1 MLSAVHCRK
10 AAAMA
15 AFPQRLRQVREA
27 AGLSQNALGRRI
39 DINPG
44 TINLLETGEREPTGR
59 EQVLQL
65 AAGIGLD
72 SEQTNGLVAAAG
84 FAPPAYDAIGLA
96 NPTLLQV
103 AAYLGGAERSATER
117 AAFLQLLGQA
127 MAGPLDPVLSAAVD
141 ILSDERIP
149 AAERREFRLQ
159 IALAARRWR
168 AVPLE
173 AGGAGQ

>member
-1 MLSAVHCRK
+1 MRVPLRK
-10 AAAMA
+10 GSDVT
-15 AFPQRLRQVREA
+15 AFPQRLRQAREA

-44 TINLLETGEREPTGR
+44 TINRLETGEREPTGR

-65 AAGIGLD
+65 AGGIGLE
-72 SEQTNGLVAAAG
+72 SAQTNELVASAG
-84 FAPPAYDAIGLA
+84 FAPQAYDAVGLA
-96 NPTLLQV
+96 NPTLLQI
-103 AAYLGGAERSATER
+103 ATYLGAPDRSASER
-117 AAFLQLLGQA
+117 TAFLQLVAQA
-127 MAGPLDPVLSAAVD
+127 MAGPLDPTLVAALD

-168 AVPLE
+168 TAPLP
-173 AGGAGQ
+173 

>member
-1 MLSAVHCRK
+1 MT
-10 AAAMA
+10 
-15 AFPQRLRQVREA
+15 AFPQLLRQVREA

-44 TINLLETGEREPTGR
+44 TINRLETGEREPTGR

-65 AAGIGLD
+65 AGGIGLD
-72 SEQTNGLVAAAG
+72 AEQTNRLVASAG
-84 FAPPAYDAIGLA
+84 FAPQAYDALGLD
-96 NPTLLQV
+96 NPALLQI
-103 AAYLGGAERSATER
+103 AAYLGAVDRNPADR
-117 AAFLQLLGQA
+117 AAFLRLLTLA
-127 MAGPLDPVLSAAVD
+127 MAGPLDPTLSAALD

-168 AVPLE
+168 AVPLP
-173 AGGAGQ
+173 